1 MVEPSAHNGS
11 VVSSIL
17 TATTKFAIVL
27 IIFLLIP
34 TIANV
39 KSNEIVHKCFA
50 EFETYMKIAYCI
62 DSTKNEI
69 QRQKNA
75 EQWEF
80 LKANPRYRFPGRS
93 WDKCFGQ
100 EKELV
105 VDRVETTK
113 DKVVVHYKKSIK
125 PCIRR
130 KSK

>member
-1 MVEPSAHNGS
+1 MKV
-11 VVSSIL
+11 
-17 TATTKFAIVL
+17 
-27 IIFLLIP
+27 
-34 TIANV
+34 AN
-39 KSNEIVHKCFA
+39 
-50 EFETYMKIAYCI
+50 CI
-62 DSTKNEI
+62 TVTRNEI
-69 QRQKNA
+69 QRKKNA
-75 EQWEF
+75 EQWEV